1 MQDDAYPRAAV
12 TAFDDFDPCRCGRD
26 GGFFAV
32 GTVVVVVIGGL
43 VFDGRQF
50 DAVPP
55 VAQIVCARGGVQQDA
70 IFFLDLIAGVRQ

>member
-1 MQDDAYPRAAV
+1 VQDDAYPRAAV
-12 TAFDDFDPCRCGRD
+12 TAFDDFDPGWCGRD